1 MTRLSRFLLV
11 MFGAGFG
18 LMALWGAYTF
28 TLLNEARANP
38 PDENAQ
44 AIRDLQTSQERAA
57 KQCEAV
63 QQTVASDQSETKRLS
78 EQVASLTSRV
88 DGLLESF
95 ASAQQAPTQEPARS
109 APAKRKQERP
119 RGRTGGLLP
128 QKPIRPPCAAAPVWS
143 GSPESTGL
151 PLSRSPYCP
160 ASRHRRCGGGRL
172 SAGSAQRI
180 GIPQLRARPAPR
192 APPIR

>member
-57 KQCEAV
+57 KQFEAV

-109 APAKRKQERP
+109 APAKRKQ
-119 RGRTGGLLP
+119 
-128 QKPIRPPCAAAPVWS
+128 
-143 GSPESTGL
+143 
-151 PLSRSPYCP
+151 
-160 ASRHRRCGGGRL
+160 
-172 SAGSAQRI
+172 
-180 GIPQLRARPAPR
+180 
-192 APPIR
+192 